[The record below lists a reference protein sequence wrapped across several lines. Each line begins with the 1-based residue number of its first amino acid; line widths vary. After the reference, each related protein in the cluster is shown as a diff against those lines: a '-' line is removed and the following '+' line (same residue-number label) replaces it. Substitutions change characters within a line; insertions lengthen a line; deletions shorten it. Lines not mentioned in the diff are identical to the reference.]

1 LEIARQ
7 MSKGSVLVVDDN
19 LDNRRLLRL
28 MLTKAGYAVHV
39 AESGSEAIEIYQAH
53 HVNLSVVDLQMPVM
67 DGITL
72 LKEIRR
78 IDPQAQAIVVTAYG
92 SVERAV
98 EAMKAGAMDFLTR
111 PVRREVL
118 LALVE
123 KGIQMGQLMAE
134 NRRLRDEVVEK
145 YDFSQLVARSAHM
158 QRVLALAME
167 AAKRDVIVLITGES
181 GVGKEV
187 LARAIH
193 YNSARRAGPFFAL
206 NCAAITES
214 LMESELF
221 GHEKGSFTGADR
233 RKAGLL
239 EQAAQGTLLLDEI
252 ADMPIT
258 AQAKLLRVIET
269 REMIPVGATRAVRVA
284 ARVVAA
290 TNADLR
296 QRVADRQFREDL
308 FFRLN
313 VFAIDISPLRER
325 RDDIL
330 PLAMHVLGRL
340 ARETGKDLPGFSQDA
355 VDYLMQA
362 PWEGNVRELANAIER
377 AVIVSRGNLITAAD
391 FPRDGSTRPTV
402 ALGNEALAAGNL
414 KIDEVERSLLV
425 HALERSG
432 RNLSRAARLL
442 GMGRGALRYR
452 LDKYGISLKDS
463 S

>member
-1 LEIARQ
+1 
-7 MSKGSVLVVDDN
+7 MSTGSILVVDDN

-28 MLTKAGYAVHV
+28 SLGKVGYTVHV
-39 AESGSEAIEIYQAH
+39 AESGAEALDLFRKTPID
-53 HVNLSVVDLQMPVM
+53 LSVIDLQMPGM

-72 LKEIRR
+72 LKELRR
-78 IDPQAQAIVVTAYG
+78 LEPNAQVIVMTAYG

-123 KGIQMGQLMAE
+123 KGIDVGHMVAE
-134 NRRLRDEVVEK
+134 NRRLRSEVVEK
-145 YDFSQLVARSAHM
+145 YDFSQLVGRSPQM
-158 QRVLALAME
+158 QQVLALAAE
-167 AAKRDVIVLITGES
+167 AAQRDVIVLISGES

-193 YNSARRAGPFFAL
+193 YNSTRRSGPFFAL
-206 NCAAITES
+206 NCAAITET

-221 GHEKGSFTGADR
+221 GHERGSFTGAER
-233 RKAGLL
+233 RKSGLL
-239 EQAAQGTLLLDEI
+239 EQAAHGTLLLDEI
-252 ADMPIT
+252 GDMPIT

-269 REMIPVGATRAVRVA
+269 REMLPVGGTRPVRVN
-284 ARVVAA
+284 ARLIAA
-290 TNADLR
+290 TNAELR
-296 QRVADRQFREDL
+296 QRAQAKQFREDL

-313 VFAIDISPLRER
+313 VFAIHIPPLRER

-330 PLAMHVLGRL
+330 PLGMHILGRL

-362 PWEGNVRELANAIER
+362 PWDGNVRELANAIER
-377 AVIVSRGNLITAAD
+377 AVIVSRGNLITQAD
-391 FPRDGSTRPTV
+391 FPQDQLQRPHPPQSEGISIPSDG
-402 ALGNEALAAGNL
+402 L
-414 KIDEVERSLLV
+414 KMDDVERSLLLQ
-425 HALERSG
+425 ALERTG

-452 LDKYGISLKDS
+452 LDKYGITVRDTSE
-463 S
+463 